1 MLIKNRK
8 QQSEVRRNYNTTQR
22 PEALLSKHRHHSH
35 VCLNIQE
42 IQKQIVDHSLWAD
55 VKVKVQLKY
64 VKYVCKYSA

>member
-8 QQSEVRRNYNTTQR
+8 QQSEVKRNYNTTQR

-42 IQKQIVDHSLWAD
+42 IQKQTVDHT
-55 VKVKVQLKY
+55 V
-64 VKYVCKYSA
+64 